1 MEKIAARL
9 DASNQVLAQYMT
21 FAKKTIDELNR
32 LHQNTEL
39 NQGPDVLDDEGEE
52 LEEAY
57 WWNSHNLLGLGGS
70 TYRER
75 AMNIANK
82 MRSESERLKY
92 CIEPKKQLTG
102 DREPA
107 DEERTA
113 VFREVMTKIMK
124 TDFSEESYRSV
135 LKYVNQQGVDFVRRK
150 RRSEQKE
157 NERPKEAKTD
167 SS

>member
-1 MEKIAARL
+1 
-9 DASNQVLAQYMT
+9 
-21 FAKKTIDELNR
+21 
-32 LHQNTEL
+32 
-39 NQGPDVLDDEGEE
+39 
-52 LEEAY
+52 
-57 WWNSHNLLGLGGS
+57 
-70 TYRER
+70 
-75 AMNIANK
+75 MNIANK
-82 MRSESERLKY
+82 MWSESERLKY

-124 TDFSEESYRSV
+124 TDFSEESYLSV